1 MLKYLLYAA
10 IFFIG
15 YRIFKYISTIELS
28 SHFKSKDKDKTEQ
41 EPYSKYN
48 IQDAEF
54 KDIDEKKD

>member
-15 YRIFKYISTIELS
+15 YRIFKYISAIQLS
-28 SHFKSKDKDKTEQ
+28 SPFKSKDNDKTEQ